1 MATSGKGCIATN
13 GTVTYRFTSRTEAA
27 NWLITTN
34 LETHATNTV
43 AKKVGAA
50 IRDGNNYC
58 GYFWSADNTTPE
70 LSVRGRG
77 LREMMDD
84 DEY

>member
-1 MATSGKGCIATN
+1 MATSGKACTATN
-13 GTVTYRFTSRTEAA
+13 GTATYRFTSRIEAA

-34 LETHATNTV
+34 LETHATETV

-70 LSVRGRG
+70 LSVRGHG
-77 LREMMDD
+77 VRETINN
-84 DEY
+84 DEP